1 MKIEKKLI
9 KELREINKITRIEKP
24 YRISILESDI
34 PLQFKAIAMK
44 KVNALRYAEPGSGE
58 YSKLTDIHMLAQ
70 GAEASLSFEPYRCGQ
85 ILAKVPKCAFVSTA
99 KFYLFG

>member
-1 MKIEKKLI
+1 VESGD
-9 KELREINKITRIEKP
+9 LRVFFSHLAQAPK
-24 YRISILESDI
+24 
-34 PLQFKAIAMK
+34 
-44 KVNALRYAEPGSGE
+44 E

-70 GAEASLSFEPYRCGQ
+70 GAEASLSFEKGFPNRRGQ